1 MSTMNENFTNLN
13 TLVGSV
19 GLELTRFQTK
29 PTKTGAT
36 RVRASLLSI
45 KKLCD
50 LMRKQILAESKQI
63 GTTARVKVEPVV
75 ESEQFPNP
83 PKLERETTSIP
94 PCVEKKKP
102 KTRVSKKKKP

>member
-1 MSTMNENFTNLN
+1 MSIMNESFTNME

-45 KKLCD
+45 KKLAD
-50 LMRKQILAESKQI
+50 LMRREILAESKQI
-63 GTTARVKVEPVV
+63 GTTPRVKVEPVV
-75 ESEQFPNP
+75 EDTFPDP
-83 PKLERETTSIP
+83 PVLERETTSIP
-94 PCVEKKKP
+94 SCVEKKKP
-102 KTRVSKKKKP
+102 KTRVSKKKK